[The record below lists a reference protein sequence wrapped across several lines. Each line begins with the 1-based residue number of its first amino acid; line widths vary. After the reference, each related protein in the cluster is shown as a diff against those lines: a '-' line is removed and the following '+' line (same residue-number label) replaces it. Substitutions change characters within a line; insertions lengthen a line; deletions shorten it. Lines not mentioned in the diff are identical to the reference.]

1 MAYGDFKNLGGRA
14 ASDKVSCNEAF
25 GIASNPKYSEY
36 ERGLSSM
43 FQKFFDKNLKGSG
56 ATFAETTLNDVKF
69 HQNDH

>member
-43 FQKFFDKNLKGSG
+43 F
-56 ATFAETTLNDVKF
+56 
-69 HQNDH
+69 